1 MPMFDPGYHQNDTCE
16 QQYQIAKE
24 AVKAAM
30 NRLEQLR
37 PDQQQRLLQELI
49 QEKTLEE
56 LWHRMQAFFLQR

>member
-1 MPMFDPGYHQNDTCE
+1 MTMYDSGYQQNDACE

-24 AVKAAM
+24 AAKAAM
-30 NRLEQLR
+30 NRFEQLR

-56 LWHRMQAFFLQR
+56 LLNRLQRLFSQR

>member
-1 MPMFDPGYHQNDTCE
+1 MYDAGYQQNDACE
-16 QQYQIAKE
+16 QQYQSARE

-30 NRLEQLR
+30 NRFEQLR

-56 LWHRMQAFFLQR
+56 LWYRMNLFFSGQ